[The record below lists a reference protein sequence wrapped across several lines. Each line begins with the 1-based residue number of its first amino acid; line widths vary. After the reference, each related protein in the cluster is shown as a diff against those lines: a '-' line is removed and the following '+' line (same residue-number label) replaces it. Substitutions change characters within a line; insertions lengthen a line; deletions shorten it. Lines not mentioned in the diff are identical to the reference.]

1 MRSDKWVNCSNVKSL
16 YFLVVCPAHYVMY
29 RTLLLLWK
37 VANYFT
43 LVLQIWDCATP
54 FETTRLWN
62 IVFQQSKVSNIFFRH
77 NWRRIHCPIAET
89 KASSVLKSEKWKLL
103 ENWLIPVVGY
113 MQFIKRKLKEELTS
127 YWRSCTKTQKY
138 NLSRKEIA
146 KKIGTKKLTKDS
158 M

>member
-29 RTLLLLWK
+29 RKLLFLWK

-54 FETTRLWN
+54 FETRRLWN

-89 KASSVLKSEKWKLL
+89 KASPVIKSETLKLL
-103 ENWLIPVVGY
+103 ENWLIPVVGQV
-113 MQFIKRKLKEELTS
+113 QFIIRKLKVERTS
-127 YWRSCTKTQKY
+127 YWRSCTMTQVFK
-138 NLSRKEIA
+138 LWRK
-146 KKIGTKKLTKDS
+146 K
-158 M
+158 